1 VPGSAELRA
10 GPSGPSGIVRPFA
23 PFEWMIAGRYLRA
36 RRREAFISIIAAISF
51 IGILL
56 GVATLI
62 IVMAVM
68 NGFRAELLGR
78 ILGMNGHMIVQ
89 PVEYDLTDFD
99 AVAARLSAVEG
110 VTLALPMVEGQVF
123 VSGTGQG
130 TGALVRGVREADLKR
145 VAGIA
150 GNLRQGTLDG
160 FDTAE
165 GAAIGVRMAQNLG
178 LSIGDRITLISPE
191 GDVTPF
197 GSTPRVKGYPVV
209 AIFEIGMSE
218 YDATVAFLPLGEAQ
232 LYFNQEG
239 KATAI
244 EIFTTDAD
252 RVGELR
258 DAVSAAAG
266 RPHFLTDW
274 RQRNQ
279 SFFSALKVERNLQF
293 IILSLIILVAA
304 LNMVSGLYMLVKE
317 KGRDIAILRTMGAT
331 RGAILRIFMMTGS
344 AIGVAGTLAGF
355 ALGVLVVSNIREI
368 QRFVETLTG
377 GQIWDP
383 TVRFLSEVPARMDS
397 GDTIAVV
404 AMALILSFLATLF
417 PAWRAA
423 RLDPVE
429 ALRYE

>member
-1 VPGSAELRA
+1 
-10 GPSGPSGIVRPFA
+10 
-23 PFEWMIAGRYLRA
+23 
-36 RRREAFISIIAAISF
+36 
-51 IGILL
+51 
-56 GVATLI
+56 
-62 IVMAVM
+62 
-68 NGFRAELLGR
+68 
-78 ILGMNGHMIVQ
+78 MIVQ
-89 PVEYDLTDFD
+89 PVEYDLTDYD

-123 VSGTGQG
+123 VSGPGQG

-355 ALGVLVVSNIREI
+355 ALGVLVVANIREI